1 MIKGEVTLKSTLTD
15 CLQILRQELA
25 VCSKNYNGMEPARG
39 LEEAWQIQRK
49 EVDVL
54 QEHIHALESET
65 VRQALASWQVDVME
79 HGPSALQVE
88 EEPVRCPY
96 FKEMFRTCD
105 FDNTFVCAF
114 SAEYKNCSW
123 YRMKMTGR
131 PVFYEGRHQKKD
143 VPDHPEG

>member
-1 MIKGEVTLKSTLTD
+1 MAERLVVD
-15 CLQILRQELA
+15 QQMCDQVRYMLA
-25 VCSKNYNGMEPARG
+25 GGAPVMK
-39 LEEAWQIQRK
+39 
-49 EVDVL
+49 V
-54 QEHIHALESET
+54 
-65 VRQALASWQVDVME
+65 QALASWQVDVME